1 MTFAARHM
9 KFILMRFMH
18 GSASN
23 VDEMTIQ
30 EGIPVKADIVVV
42 GAGPAGLCFAR
53 SLAGTGLKIVVV
65 DQQSAD
71 TIRNP
76 EFDGREIA
84 LTHKSVG
91 ILKRLDL
98 WERIES
104 ESKSRLLDA
113 RIYNGKSSYA
123 LEIGRELSPHDELG
137 WLVPNHRIRQAAF
150 EAVQRARKDGAEI
163 ELLAPERVVA
173 VKSDDDGAMVELESG
188 QSIATRLIVAADS
201 RFSATRRMMGISA
214 QMRDFGK
221 TMLVCGMTHEKPHH
235 HAAWEWFGYGQTLAL
250 LPMNPH
256 PESGAYRSSVVLTLT
271 GREIERLKHVD
282 AHTFADEIA
291 QRFDHRLGS
300 MALVTTRHAY
310 PLVGVYPARFVAKRF
325 AAIGDAAVGMHPVTA
340 HGFNFGLS
348 GVESL
353 AGAIREARVAGRDY
367 ASDALLR
374 RYEHKHRLVTRPLYL
389 LTGMIASIYTRDHL
403 PARLARDMLLRAGE
417 HLRPFKRGVAAYLA
431 GGL

>member
-1 MTFAARHM
+1 M
-9 KFILMRFMH
+9 
-18 GSASN
+18 
-23 VDEMTIQ
+23 
-30 EGIPVKADIVVV
+30 KADIVVV

-53 SLAGTGLKIVVV
+53 SLAGTGLKVVVV
-65 DQQSAD
+65 DQQGTD
-71 TIRNP
+71 EIRNP

-91 ILKRLDL
+91 ILKRLGL
-98 WERIES
+98 WDRIES
-104 ESKSRLLDA
+104 PSKSRLLDA

-137 WLVPNHRIRQAAF
+137 WLVSNHHIRKAAF
-150 EAVQRARKDGAEI
+150 EAVQCAREDGVDIEI
-163 ELLAPERVVA
+163 LASERVVG
-173 VKSDDDGAMVELESG
+173 VKSDDDCASVELESG

-221 TMLVCGMTHEKPHH
+221 TMLVCGMTHEQPHH

-256 PESGAYRSSVVLTLT
+256 PESGAFRSSVVLTLT
-271 GREIERLKHVD
+271 GREIERLKQVD
-282 AHTFADEIA
+282 ARTFADEIER
-291 QRFDHRLGS
+291 RFDHRLGS
-300 MALVTTRHAY
+300 MELVTTRHAY
-310 PLVGVYPARFVAKRF
+310 PLVAVYPERFVAKRF
-325 AAIGDAAVGMHPVTA
+325 AAVGDAAVGMHPVTA

-348 GVESL
+348 GVDSL
-353 AGAIREARVAGRDY
+353 SGSIREACLAGRDY

-374 RYEHKHRLVTRPLYL
+374 RYEHKHRLTTRPLYL

-403 PARLARDMLLRAGE
+403 PARLARDVLLRAGE

>member
-1 MTFAARHM
+1 M
-9 KFILMRFMH
+9 KAWGRD
-18 GSASN
+18 
-23 VDEMTIQ
+23 VDEMTID

-53 SLAGTGLKIVVV
+53 SLVGTGLKIAVV
-65 DQQSAD
+65 DQQSVD
-71 TIRNP
+71 EIRHP
-76 EFDGREIA
+76 DFDGREIA

-91 ILKRLDL
+91 ALKRLGL

-104 ESKSRLLDA
+104 EAKSRLLDA
-113 RIYNGKSSYA
+113 RIYNGSSPYA

-137 WLVPNHRIRQAAF
+137 WLVSNHQIRKAAF
-150 EAVQRARKDGAEI
+150 EAVECGKEDGAAI
-163 ELLAPERVVA
+163 EVLARERVIG
-173 VKSDDDGAMVELESG
+173 VKSDDESATVELESG
-188 QSIATRLIVAADS
+188 KSIATRLIVAADS

-214 QMRDFGK
+214 HMRDFGK

-250 LPMNPH
+250 LPMNPD

-271 GREIERLKHVD
+271 GREIERLKHAD
-282 AHTFADEIA
+282 AHAFATEIE
-291 QRFDHRLGS
+291 QRFDHRLGH

-310 PLVGVYPARFVAKRF
+310 PLVGVYPERFVAKRF
-325 AAIGDAAVGMHPVTA
+325 AAVGDAAVGMHPVTA

-348 GVESL
+348 SVESL
-353 AGAIREARVAGRDY
+353 AGAIREACLAGRDF
-367 ASDALLR
+367 ATDAILR
-374 RYEHKHRLVTRPLYL
+374 RYEHKHRLRTRPLYL
-389 LTGMIASIYTRDHL
+389 ITGMIASIYTRDHL
-403 PARLARDMLLRAGE
+403 PARLARDLLLRAGE

>member
-1 MTFAARHM
+1 M
-9 KFILMRFMH
+9 
-18 GSASN
+18 
-23 VDEMTIQ
+23 
-30 EGIPVKADIVVV
+30 KADIVVV

-53 SLAGTGLKIVVV
+53 SLAGMGLKIVVV
-65 DQQSAD
+65 DQQGAD
-71 TIRNP
+71 ELRNP

-84 LTHKSVG
+84 LTHQSIG

-98 WERIES
+98 WDRIES
-104 ESKSRLLDA
+104 PWKSRLLDA

-137 WLVPNHRIRQAAF
+137 WLVSNHQIRKAAF
-150 EAVQRARKDGAEI
+150 EAVQCAKADGADI
-163 ELLAPERVVA
+163 EVMASGRVVG
-173 VKSDDDGAMVELESG
+173 VESDEDCATVQLESG

-214 QMRDFGK
+214 RMRDFGK
-221 TMLVCGMTHEKPHH
+221 TMLVCGMTHEQPHH

-256 PESGAYRSSVVLTLT
+256 PESGAFRSSVVLTLT
-271 GREIERLKHVD
+271 GREIERLKQVD
-282 AHTFADEIA
+282 ARPFADEIER
-291 QRFDHRLGS
+291 RFDHRLGS
-300 MALVTTRHAY
+300 MELATTRHAY
-310 PLVGVYPARFVAKRF
+310 PLVAVYPERFVARRF
-325 AAIGDAAVGMHPVTA
+325 AAVGDAAVGMHPVTA

-348 GVESL
+348 GVDSL
-353 AGAIREARVAGRDY
+353 AGSIREACLAGRDF
-367 ASDALLR
+367 AADALLR
-374 RYEHKHRLVTRPLYL
+374 RYEHQHRLHTRPLYL

-403 PARLARDMLLRAGE
+403 PARVARDFLLRAGE

>member
-1 MTFAARHM
+1 
-9 KFILMRFMH
+9 MR
-18 GSASN
+18 
-23 VDEMTIQ
+23 
-30 EGIPVKADIVVV
+30 ADIVVV

-65 DQQSAD
+65 DRQSAD
-71 TIRNP
+71 ELRHP
-76 EFDGREIA
+76 AFDGREIA

-91 ILKRLDL
+91 ILKRLEL
-98 WERIES
+98 WERIAG

-113 RIYNGKSSYA
+113 RIFNGKSPYA

-137 WLVPNHRIRQAAF
+137 WLVPNHQIRKAAF
-150 EAVQRARKDGAEI
+150 EAVQSARESGAGI
-163 ELLAPERVVA
+163 EVLAPEHVVG
-173 VKSDDDGAMVELESG
+173 VRSDDDCATVQLESG

-256 PESGAYRSSVVLTLT
+256 PESGAYRSSVVLTLA
-271 GREIERLKHVD
+271 GREIERLEHAD
-282 AHTFADEIA
+282 ALAFAAEIER
-291 QRFDHRLGS
+291 RFDHRLGG
-300 MALVTTRHAY
+300 MELVTTRHAY
-310 PLVGVYPARFVAKRF
+310 PLVAVYPERFVARRF
-325 AAIGDAAVGMHPVTA
+325 AAVGDAAVGMHPVTA
-340 HGFNFGLS
+340 HGFNLGLA
-348 GVESL
+348 GVDSL
-353 AGAIREARVAGRDY
+353 AGAIREACLAGRDY

-374 RYEHKHRLVTRPLYL
+374 RYEHKHRLATRPLYL

-403 PARLARDMLLRAGE
+403 PARLARDVLLRVGE

-431 GGL
+431 GGH

>member
-1 MTFAARHM
+1 
-9 KFILMRFMH
+9 MR
-18 GSASN
+18 
-23 VDEMTIQ
+23 
-30 EGIPVKADIVVV
+30 ADIVVV

-65 DQQSAD
+65 DRQSAD
-71 TIRNP
+71 ELRHP
-76 EFDGREIA
+76 AFDGREIA

-91 ILKRLDL
+91 ILKRLEL
-98 WERIES
+98 WERIAG

-113 RIYNGKSSYA
+113 RIFNGKSPYA

-137 WLVPNHRIRQAAF
+137 WLVPNHQIRKAAF
-150 EAVQRARKDGAEI
+150 EAVQSARESGAGI
-163 ELLAPERVVA
+163 EVLAPEHVVG
-173 VKSDDDGAMVELESG
+173 VRSDDDCATVQLESG

-256 PESGAYRSSVVLTLT
+256 PESGAYRSSVVLTLA
-271 GREIERLKHVD
+271 GREIERLEHAD
-282 AHTFADEIA
+282 ALAFAAEIER
-291 QRFDHRLGS
+291 RFDHRLGG
-300 MALVTTRHAY
+300 MELVTTRHAY
-310 PLVGVYPARFVAKRF
+310 PLVAVYPERFVARRF
-325 AAIGDAAVGMHPVTA
+325 AAVGDAAVGMHPVTA
-340 HGFNFGLS
+340 HGFNLGLA
-348 GVESL
+348 GVDSL
-353 AGAIREARVAGRDY
+353 AGAIREACLAGRDY

-374 RYEHKHRLVTRPLYL
+374 RYEHKHRLATRPLYL

-403 PARLARDMLLRAGE
+403 PARLARDVLLRVGE
-417 HLRPFKRGVAAYLA
+417 HLRPFKLGVAAYLA
-431 GGL
+431 GGH